1 MIISTESCIS
11 DIHLFT
17 KAKDDSKLYLTIDSL
32 VNTLRKEGFKD
43 IDIKNHILKL
53 TEQIID
59 EQQAYKIFNRIFK
72 QPIKTTQL

>member
-1 MIISTESCIS
+1 MKTSTEPCIS

-43 IDIKNHILKL
+43 IDIKKYILKL

-59 EQQAYKIFNRIFK
+59 EQ
-72 QPIKTTQL
+72 